1 MNDMDRKIKPCVCA
15 LHLRSRV
22 MRSGKKKKSFFPQTF
37 ETAEKFTNRKT
48 TSKPREQIIF
58 VCALWTSFYYCIY
71 GSLSLLKSV
80 SQWVIKCEICVHTN
94 HLTARLQKELEH
106 SCQRWLFLTH
116 CNSQKNYS
124 WI

>member
-1 MNDMDRKIKPCVCA
+1 MPYISA
-15 LHLRSRV
+15 LELCIR
-22 MRSGKKKKSFFPQTF
+22 GKKKSFFPLTF

-116 CNSQKNYS
+116 CNSQKKLFLDLKLS
-124 WI
+124 ILIFQ